1 VKGWTANMNKIKES
15 KKKSIQLLLE
25 EIQNDIKEHEKF
37 AQNQNVKIKEAYDSL
52 MDLRNYYE
60 VLRVSKMMIPQL
72 QG

>member
-1 VKGWTANMNKIKES
+1 MNKIKES

-25 EIQNDIKEHEKF
+25 EIQNDIKEHERF

-60 VLRVSKMMIPQL
+60 VLRVSKMMIP
-72 QG
+72 

>member
-37 AQNQNVKIKEAYDSL
+37 V
-52 MDLRNYYE
+52 
-60 VLRVSKMMIPQL
+60 
-72 QG
+72 

>member
-1 VKGWTANMNKIKES
+1 MNKIKES

>member
-1 VKGWTANMNKIKES
+1 MNKIKES

-72 QG
+72 